1 MHAMLYNIE
10 YELLNAKE
18 RIKSLNEKENVEII
32 LKFMDKLFADGL
44 SKPRVVKYANHL
56 KTISERMK
64 KSFMDV
70 DTNDITAFLSELEQ
84 SEYAPHTKRD
94 YRIDDMENH
103 LF

>member
-1 MHAMLYNIE
+1 MLYNIE
-10 YELLNAKE
+10 ADMVSTKK
-18 RIKSLNEKENVEII
+18 RINCLDEKENIEII
-32 LKFMDKLFADGL
+32 LKFLDKLYAEGM
-44 SKPRVVKYANHL
+44 SKTRVLKYANHL

-94 YRIDDMENH
+94 
-103 LF
+103 